1 MQPDL
6 NRVIEQ
12 VSKEKGI
19 DRQIIGRSL
28 EEAMLSAA
36 KKTFGHDKRIEAQF
50 NTDLGEVELFEI
62 KTVVEQIDDAENQ
75 VILAESR
82 AKLDPD
88 AEVGDELLAKLPAEK
103 F

>member
-19 DRQIIGRSL
+19 DRQIIVKAL

-36 KKTFGHDKRIEAQF
+36 KKMFGHEKNIEALKKE
-50 NTDLGEVELFEI
+50 LGAL
-62 KTVVEQIDDAENQ
+62 K
-75 VILAESR
+75 
-82 AKLDPD
+82 P
-88 AEVGDELLAKLPAEK
+88 
-103 F
+103 